1 MEHSAEILRTL
12 VEINGTVCVAYQNT
26 NFDIYDFDFRRYFE
40 TKPVIVNT
48 TLPVILRIGAISAY
62 ESLSAALMEF
72 DLRLINSVRQ
82 HEMASLLPN
91 WYPEIKEFTARSV
104 WYETLPTAETIL
116 KEFTF
121 PVFIKGERQT
131 NRHSQGM
138 SIANNLVELENIL
151 NYWKQDKV
159 LGWQRLICRDFI
171 ELEKIA
177 DRVGDKIQP
186 SKEFRIFLW
195 KNRTVGIGHYW
206 TEFDKV
212 ELTAS
217 EQSHIIKLAEKV
229 SGIVDVPFL
238 VVDVAKK
245 ADGDWMVIELNDAQ
259 ESGYAGVNKLQLWQK
274 IVGIESGSMAADKP
288 VYSL

>member
-1 MEHSAEILRTL
+1 MVKSREILRTL
-12 VEINGTVCVAYQNT
+12 IEINGAVCIASQKT
-26 NFDIYDFDFRRYFE
+26 NFDIYDFEFRQYFE
-40 TKPVIVNT
+40 TKPVITNT
-48 TLPVILRIGAISAY
+48 TLPVVLRIGAIPAY
-62 ESLSAALMEF
+62 ESLFDALMEF
-72 DLRLINSVRQ
+72 DLCLINSIRQ

-91 WYPEIKEFTARSV
+91 WYPKIKEFTARSV

-116 KEFTF
+116 AEFTF

-138 SIANNLVELENIL
+138 SIADNLAELENIL

-171 ELEKIA
+171 KLEKIA
-177 DRVGDKIQP
+177 ERVGDKIQP

-195 KNRTVGIGHYW
+195 KNITVGIGHYW
-206 TEFDKV
+206 TEFEKV

-217 EQSHIIKLAEKV
+217 ERAHIIKLAEEI
-229 SGIVDVPFL
+229 SRIVDVPFL
-238 VVDVAKK
+238 VVDMAKK
-245 ADGDWMVIELNDAQ
+245 ADGDWIVIELNDAQ

-274 IVGIESGSMAADKP
+274 IIDIERGNCC
-288 VYSL
+288 